1 MRKIS
6 RGDLYY
12 ANLDP
17 VVGSEQSGCRPVV
30 ILQNNIGN
38 RFSTTVIVAAIS
50 SKSDAKTRM
59 PTHCYIPAGNIL
71 TTPSIVLLE
80 QIRTIDKS
88 RLGQYI
94 GNLNE
99 TYMDKVDLALA
110 ISIGLADI
118 TYQNI
123 KFSRDNKVRNYL

>member
-59 PTHCYIPAGNIL
+59 PTHCYIPAGNMF